1 MTTAAEINRANI
13 NRNRTAPAPAAEP
26 ASAQFPDFPPRYDMM
41 NTRHLH
47 DAGNQPA
54 LRLHLGNP
62 DTTVVLGEVPVAWEV
77 PAGRAGVRIP
87 DLLIAFNIRHAHVLA
102 QKGYAI
108 REQGKPPDFVLE
120 VASDN
125 TARND
130 EIAKW
135 HDYANFGVA
144 EYWLF
149 DPDWGL
155 RYERGLTG
163 WTLAQGQYEPIAIYE
178 FAPEVHYGYSAVLG
192 LYVCWEHGVL
202 RWYDTAVGYLM
213 THDEERSGR
222 IAERDGRIAEQ
233 QGRIAE
239 QRGRIAEQRGRIA
252 ERNNRIAAEAQR
264 DAAVSEAQRLR
275 EEIAR
280 LRGENGTA

>member
-1 MTTAAEINRANI
+1 MTTAANI
-13 NRNRTAPAPAAEP
+13 NHRTAPAPPVAP
-26 ASAQFPDFPPRYDMM
+26 ALAQFPDFPPRYDMM

-54 LRLHLGNP
+54 LRLHLGHP
-62 DTTVVLGEVPVAWEV
+62 DTTVVLGEVPVAWDV
-77 PAGRAGVRIP
+77 PKGRAGVRIP

-120 VASDN
+120 VASDY
-125 TARND
+125 TSRTD

-135 HDYANFGVA
+135 RDYASFGVT

-155 RYERGLTG
+155 RYARGLTG
-163 WTLAQGQYEPIAIYE
+163 WTLGPQQYEPIAIHE
-178 FAPEVHYGYSAVLG
+178 SAPGLHHGYSAVLG
-192 LYVCWEHGVL
+192 LYVCWEHGAL
-202 RWYDTAVGYLM
+202 RWYDTAAGYLM

-222 IAERDGRIAEQ
+222 IAERDGRIAERNIRIAEQ
-233 QGRIAE
+233 QGRIS
-239 QRGRIAEQRGRIA
+239 
-252 ERNNRIAAEAQR
+252 ERNNRIAAEAEL
-264 DAAVSEAQRLR
+264 DAALSEAQRLR

-280 LRGENGTA
+280 LRAAANGPA